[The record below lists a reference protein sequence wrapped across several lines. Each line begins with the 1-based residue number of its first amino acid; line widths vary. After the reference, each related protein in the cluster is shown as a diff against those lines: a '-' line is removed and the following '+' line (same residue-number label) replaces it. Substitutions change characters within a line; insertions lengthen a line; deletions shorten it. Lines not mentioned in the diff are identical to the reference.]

1 MTDLAKQVWTK
12 GMNEV
17 DRIKHKEEN
26 ERRQKGLRCG
36 RVLAN
41 QKRKHRGG
49 RNKEFLFLVSLSD
62 VSVIKVVILIPP
74 RCTLVLLPALHASNN
89 PRSAESCSRTS
100 EIRQIFIRTTWLEL
114 ARLQTCPSGFVD
126 LFPSEPERRK

>member
-1 MTDLAKQVWTK
+1 MKEGK
-12 GMNEV
+12 R
-17 DRIKHKEEN
+17 DR
-26 ERRQKGLRCG
+26 RCG

-41 QKRKHRGG
+41 QKGKHRGG

-62 VSVIKVVILIPP
+62 ISVIKVVILIPP
-74 RCTLVLLPALHASNN
+74 PLPPSRCPLVLLPALPAPNN

-100 EIRQIFIRTTWLEL
+100 QIRQILIRTTWLEL

-126 LFPSEPERRK
+126 LFPSERERRK